1 MRIEASCLGREP
13 VVFDVLCYWTVD
25 QVLCHAAKLLI
36 VDPRFVTIEK
46 IMLVR
51 FVPDVLLKEVSNE

>member
-1 MRIEASCLGREP
+1 MRIEASYLGREP
-13 VVFDVLCYWTVD
+13 VVFDVSGNWTMH
-25 QVLCHAAKLLI
+25 QVLGHAAKLLI

-51 FVPDVLLKEVSNE
+51 VVPDVLLKEVSNE